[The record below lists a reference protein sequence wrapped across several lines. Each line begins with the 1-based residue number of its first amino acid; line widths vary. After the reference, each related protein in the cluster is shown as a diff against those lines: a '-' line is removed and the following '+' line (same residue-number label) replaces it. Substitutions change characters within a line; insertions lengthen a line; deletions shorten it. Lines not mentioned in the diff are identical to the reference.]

1 MSLTKLTTDEK
12 LYSSHY
18 VKSDKLNQTDYIDRS
33 KIQSKKGS
41 RHPYVS

>member
-18 VKSDKLNQTDYIDRS
+18 VKSDTNLTRQTILTGQKFS
-33 KIQSKKGS
+33 LKKV
-41 RHPYVS
+41 PDILM